1 LSTVQFQLGGTLKF
15 LIEEPKGYVL
25 VTVQYDRFTLT
36 AKGDV
41 MAYKLPDDKQAKVQV
56 AYVDAK
62 GHAASV
68 DGDVTWS
75 SSNEGVALVQVDPAD
90 STIATVVPG
99 DQLGQV
105 QVTATADADLGAGVT
120 ELVTLM
126 DVEVIGGQA
135 VAGTITPVG
144 EATPIS

>member
-62 GHAASV
+62 GHPASV